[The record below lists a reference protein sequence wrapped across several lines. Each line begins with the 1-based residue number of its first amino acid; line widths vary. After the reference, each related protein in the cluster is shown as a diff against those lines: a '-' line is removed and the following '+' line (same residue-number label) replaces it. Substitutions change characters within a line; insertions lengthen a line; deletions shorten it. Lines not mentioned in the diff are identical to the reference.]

1 VFAFEKPGV
10 GHQQRRM
17 DNADARFALPFPPN
31 ILMED
36 IMKKLLGAVSALAL
50 FASAGLAMAED
61 VTGTLLEIDEM
72 AQTITLEDGTTY
84 TVGEGVILEGF
95 EPGQEVTV
103 SLEEQEGQEVVI
115 FIEPAMAEPDGD
127 DEPVVD

>member
-1 VFAFEKPGV
+1 
-10 GHQQRRM
+10 
-17 DNADARFALPFPPN
+17 
-31 ILMED
+31 MED